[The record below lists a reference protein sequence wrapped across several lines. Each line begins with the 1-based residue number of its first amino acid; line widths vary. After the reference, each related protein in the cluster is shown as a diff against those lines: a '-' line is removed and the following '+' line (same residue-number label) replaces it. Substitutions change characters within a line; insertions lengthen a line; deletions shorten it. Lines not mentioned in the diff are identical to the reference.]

1 MFYTV
6 DKITCIDCVTFGGPP
21 VSRPAI
27 LRPTT
32 KAKLFISFIN
42 EGDPAPL
49 AQESY
54 MRSLV
59 EAWTRPVTTEEWAI
73 PPPFYIPSGDQ
84 VVLRGETDEND
95 ELKRILPLRVDPKEL
110 EAVVFGDIAM
120 HSMSHYVKRIQMIL
134 QQPQSPQNPFEDQ

>member
-1 MFYTV
+1 
-6 DKITCIDCVTFGGPP
+6 
-21 VSRPAI
+21 
-27 LRPTT
+27 
-32 KAKLFISFIN
+32 
-42 EGDPAPL
+42 
-49 AQESY
+49 

-59 EAWTRPVTTEEWAI
+59 EAWTQPVTKEEWVI

-95 ELKRILPLRVDPKEL
+95 ELNRVLPLRVDPKEL
-110 EAVVFGDIAM
+110 EAVVFGDIVM